1 MADQRSSAPP
11 AAQDEVVIIDPRA
24 ILALAHPARMRIID
38 KLYGGAEMTAS
49 ELAGLVGKTASAV
62 SYHLRALERWGIVV
76 RSQPRPDGRERPW
89 LAAGHG
95 LRLEVQSD
103 RTQALAQG
111 LVLDTYV
118 TYLADEVQAWS
129 HSEHTL
135 AEEWQDI
142 GMFSRG
148 LPWLTAEEAGD
159 LGEDLAAVVKEY
171 GKGRRDAGKRPKG
184 SRQVRV
190 FVAVFP
196 VADDDY
202 AEP

>member
-1 MADQRSSAPP
+1 MADQPNGARSAEE
-11 AAQDEVVIIDPRA
+11 DEVVITDPRA
-24 ILALAHPARMRIID
+24 ILALAHPARLRIID

-49 ELAGLVGKTASAV
+49 ELADLVGKTASAV
-62 SYHLRALERWGIVV
+62 SYHLRALERWGILV

-89 LAAGHG
+89 RAAGRS
-95 LRLEVQSD
+95 LRLDVQSD
-103 RTQALAQG
+103 QTQALAQG
-111 LVLDTYV
+111 VVLGTYV
-118 TYLADEVQAWS
+118 THLAEEVRAWS

-135 AEEWQDI
+135 AEEWQDVAL
-142 GMFSRG
+142 FNRG
-148 LPWLTAEEAGD
+148 LPWLTAEEAED
-159 LGEDLAAVVKEY
+159 LGADLTAVVKEY
-171 GKGRRDAGKRPKG
+171 AKGRRDAGKRPKG